1 MSRTGLSIFHQVLA
15 VLLVLSR
22 YGNCQLRT
30 AVQGLGYLLAAQNGL
45 QRIGVA
51 EVGELQLVSQL
62 LVLGTVSLDLEHP
75 VKSVQRQLQGRT
87 CLHADGGHRSEP
99 GQCTACPQKNDQ

>member
-1 MSRTGLSIFHQVLA
+1 MSCAGLSIFHQFLA

-22 YGNCQLRT
+22 HGNCQLRA

-45 QRIGVA
+45 QSIGVA
-51 EVGELQLVSQL
+51 EIGQFQLVGQL
-62 LVLGTVSLDLEHP
+62 LALGVVSLDLEYP
-75 VKSVQRQLQGRT
+75 VKAVQRQLQGKT

-99 GQCTACPQKNDQ
+99 GQCTACPQKND